1 MVIPACGMVIP
12 ACGMVIPTCGM
23 VIPTCGMVIPATE
36 ATGVFA
42 ANSHTVMKNNA
53 AIN

>member
-1 MVIPACGMVIP
+1 MVTPA
-12 ACGMVIPTCGM
+12 
-23 VIPTCGMVIPATE
+23 CGMVIPATE

-53 AIN
+53 AINYAGPAVKLSKVTVL